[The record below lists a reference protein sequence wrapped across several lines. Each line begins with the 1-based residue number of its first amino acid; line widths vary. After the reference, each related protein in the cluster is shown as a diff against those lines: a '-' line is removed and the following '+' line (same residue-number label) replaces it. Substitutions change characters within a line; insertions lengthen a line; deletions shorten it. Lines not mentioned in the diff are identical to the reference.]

1 LIEKKA
7 FVSKERA
14 VRFMTW
20 LGKAGFFSAAV
31 VVVTVLAWFTGTNH
45 CLLGL
50 MGRPQNGACLV
61 SHCPE
66 HAKKS
71 SDAGQ
76 GPSGMLACCQGLQ
89 SANFVA
95 AKTKIAF
102 IPFLVGIQLFAVR
115 DVFLP
120 EAPQSI
126 LLNMEYD
133 TGPPASNS
141 FVATVLKRSL
151 RENAPPLV

>member
-1 LIEKKA
+1 
-7 FVSKERA
+7 
-14 VRFMTW
+14 MTW
-20 LGKAGFFSAAV
+20 LGKAGFFSATV

-50 MGRPQNGACLV
+50 VGRPQNSVCLV
-61 SHCPE
+61 SHCPQ
-66 HAKKS
+66 HPKNSGDA
-71 SDAGQ
+71 AGQ

-89 SANFVA
+89 SANFVV
-95 AKTKIAF
+95 AKAKIAF
-102 IPFLVGIQLFAVR
+102 SPVLVGIQLFAVK

-126 LLNMEYD
+126 LLNTEYD